1 MDEYI
6 KTCSLVICTLSQ
18 VLSVSISLRCE
29 SSYVPDALRLL
40 FLSFPTLCALAL
52 LFYHCSEVSP
62 KPIAPFPFS
71 YLRLS
76 PLSFLISAISPFG
89 FLLLPPTPI
98 FSPIPTS
105 AASLSHRCFGPF
117 LSHLRSP
124 PFPRSPHS
132 LRTVGT
138 LRSAFPTLAPLF
150 PRTVRTLSRSLH
162 RSSHS
167 IVVTLHCSLVTV
179 TPPNSI

>member
-1 MDEYI
+1 MRAR
-6 KTCSLVICTLSQ
+6 T
-18 VLSVSISLRCE
+18 
-29 SSYVPDALRLL
+29 
-40 FLSFPTLCALAL
+40 FPTL
-52 LFYHCSEVSP
+52 SDS
-62 KPIAPFPFS
+62 FS
-71 YLRLS
+71 YPFRPFAHLRYSFTTAPRFLRSLS
-76 PLSFLISAISPFG
+76 HLFPSPISAYRPYLFLISTVSPFG
-89 FLLLPPTPI
+89 FLLFPPTPI

-105 AASLSHRCFGPF
+105 AAS

-138 LRSAFPTLAPLF
+138 LCSTFPTLAPLF

-162 RSSHS
+162 CSSHS
-167 IVVTLHCSLVTV
+167 IVVTLYCSLVTV

>member
-1 MDEYI
+1 MRAR
-6 KTCSLVICTLSQ
+6 T
-18 VLSVSISLRCE
+18 
-29 SSYVPDALRLL
+29 
-40 FLSFPTLCALAL
+40 FPTLSDSSSYPFRTFAHLR
-52 LFYHCSEVSP
+52 CSFTT
-62 KPIAPFPFS
+62 APRF
-71 YLRLS
+71 LRSLPHLS
-76 PLSFLISAISPFG
+76 PSPISAYRPRLFLISTVSPFG
-89 FLLLPPTPI
+89 FLLFPPTPI

-105 AASLSHRCFGPF
+105 AAPLSHRCFGSL

-132 LRTVGT
+132 LRTAGT

-162 RSSHS
+162 CSSHS

-179 TPPNSI
+179 TPPDSVQGGPHVP

>member
-1 MDEYI
+1 MRAR
-6 KTCSLVICTLSQ
+6 T
-18 VLSVSISLRCE
+18 
-29 SSYVPDALRLL
+29 
-40 FLSFPTLCALAL
+40 FPTLSDSVSYPFRTLAHL
-52 LFYHCSEVSP
+52 RCSFTTTPRFPRSLPHLSP
-62 KPIAPFPFS
+62 SPIAAYRH
-71 YLRLS
+71 YL
-76 PLSFLISAISPFG
+76 FLISAVSPFG
-89 FLLLPPTPI
+89 FLLFPPTPI

-105 AASLSHRCFGPF
+105 AASLSHRCFGSF

-138 LRSAFPTLAPLF
+138 LCSAFPTLAPLF

-162 RSSHS
+162 CSSHS
-167 IVVTLHCSLVTV
+167 IVVTLYCSLVTV

>member
-1 MDEYI
+1 MRAR
-6 KTCSLVICTLSQ
+6 T
-18 VLSVSISLRCE
+18 
-29 SSYVPDALRLL
+29 
-40 FLSFPTLCALAL
+40 FPTL
-52 LFYHCSEVSP
+52 SDS
-62 KPIAPFPFS
+62 FS
-71 YLRLS
+71 YPFRTLVHLRCSFTTAPRFPRSLPHLS
-76 PLSFLISAISPFG
+76 PSPISTYCPYLFLISTVSPFG
-89 FLLLPPTPI
+89 FLLFPPTPI

-105 AASLSHRCFGPF
+105 AASLSHRCFGSS
-117 LSHLRSP
+117 LSHFRSP

-138 LRSAFPTLAPLF
+138 LCSTFPTLAPLF

-162 RSSHS
+162 CSSHS

>member
-1 MDEYI
+1 MRARTFPMLSDSFSYPFR
-6 KTCSLVICTLSQ
+6 TLAH
-18 VLSVSISLRCE
+18 LRC
-29 SSYVPDALRLL
+29 SFTTTPRFLRSLSHL
-40 FLSFPTLCALAL
+40 FP
-52 LFYHCSEVSP
+52 SP
-62 KPIAPFPFS
+62 ISAYRS
-71 YLRLS
+71 YL
-76 PLSFLISAISPFG
+76 PLISTVSPFG
-89 FLLLPPTPI
+89 FLLFPPTPI

-105 AASLSHRCFGPF
+105 AASLSHRCFGSF

-138 LRSAFPTLAPLF
+138 LRSAFPTLAPLS

-162 RSSHS
+162 CSSHS
-167 IVVTLHCSLVTV
+167 IVVTLYCSLVTV

>member
-1 MDEYI
+1 MRAR
-6 KTCSLVICTLSQ
+6 TSPTLSD
-18 VLSVSISLRCE
+18 S
-29 SSYVPDALRLL
+29 
-40 FLSFPTLCALAL
+40 
-52 LFYHCSEVSP
+52 
-62 KPIAPFPFS
+62 FS
-71 YLRLS
+71 YPLRPFVHLRYSFTTAPRFLRSLSHLSLS
-76 PLSFLISAISPFG
+76 PISTYRLYLFPISTASPFG
-89 FLLLPPTPI
+89 FLLFPPTPI
-98 FSPIPTS
+98 FPPIPTS
-105 AASLSHRCFGPF
+105 TASLSHCCFGSF

-162 RSSHS
+162 CSSHS
-167 IVVTLHCSLVTV
+167 IVVTLYCSLVTV

>member
-1 MDEYI
+1 MAI
-6 KTCSLVICTLSQ
+6 
-18 VLSVSISLRCE
+18 CE
-29 SSYVPDALRLL
+29 SLYVPDALRLL
-40 FLSFPTLCALAL
+40 FLSSPTLCTLAL

-71 YLRLS
+71 YLHLS
-76 PLSFLISAISPFG
+76 PLSFLISTVSPFG
-89 FLLLPPTPI
+89 FPLFSPTLI

-105 AASLSHRCFGPF
+105 TASLSHRCFGSF

-138 LRSAFPTLAPLF
+138 LCSTFPTLAPLF

-162 RSSHS
+162 CSSHS
-167 IVVTLHCSLVTV
+167 IVVTLYCSLVTV

>member
-1 MDEYI
+1 M
-6 KTCSLVICTLSQ
+6 S
-18 VLSVSISLRCE
+18 CE

-62 KPIAPFPFS
+62 
-71 YLRLS
+71 
-76 PLSFLISAISPFG
+76 LSFLISAVFPSG
-89 FLLLPPTPI
+89 FLLFPPTPI

-105 AASLSHRCFGPF
+105 AASLSHRCFGSF

-138 LRSAFPTLAPLF
+138 LRSAFPTLAPPF

-162 RSSHS
+162 CSSHS
-167 IVVTLHCSLVTV
+167 IVVTLYCSLVMV

>member
-1 MDEYI
+1 MHVF
-6 KTCSLVICTLSQ
+6 TQ
-18 VLSVSISLRCE
+18 RVLEMTSHCE

-40 FLSFPTLCALAL
+40 FLSFPNPRALAL
-52 LFYHCSEVSP
+52 LFYHYSEVSP
-62 KPIAPFPFS
+62 KPTAPFTFS
-71 YLRLS
+71 YLHLLPLSFPYLHRFPFRLS
-76 PLSFLISAISPFG
+76 PISADPYLF
-89 FLLLPPTPI
+89 
-98 FSPIPTS
+98 PIPTS
-105 AASLSHRCFGPF
+105 AASLSHRCFGSF

-138 LRSAFPTLAPLF
+138 LCSAFPTLALPF

-162 RSSHS
+162 CSSHS
-167 IVVTLHCSLVTV
+167 IVVTLYCSLVTV

>member
-1 MDEYI
+1 MRAR
-6 KTCSLVICTLSQ
+6 T
-18 VLSVSISLRCE
+18 
-29 SSYVPDALRLL
+29 
-40 FLSFPTLCALAL
+40 FPTLSDSFSYPFQTLAHL
-52 LFYHCSEVSP
+52 RYSFTTAPRFLQSLSHLF
-62 KPIAPFPFS
+62 PFP
-71 YLRLS
+71 
-76 PLSFLISAISPFG
+76 ISTVSPFG
-89 FLLLPPTPI
+89 FLLFPPTPI

-105 AASLSHRCFGPF
+105 AASLSHRCFGSL

-138 LRSAFPTLAPLF
+138 LCSAFPTPAPLF
-150 PRTVRTLSRSLH
+150 PRTVGTLSRLLH
-162 RSSHS
+162 RWSHS